1 MPGPAGPINIAQV
14 RRGHELFLRRQD
26 IWIIQVLA
34 IAKDQAAEHVKKHSK
49 FKRRSAT
56 RSLKDSTMGR
66 IVKTRSGRKL
76 RLRWSKKYASF
87 IEYGTRPHPI
97 IARRRRAL
105 AFVVNG
111 QMLLRRKVMH
121 PGTRPYKFGWKA
133 TSAAFRVLNQR
144 LDARVRNARFRF

>member
-1 MPGPAGPINIAQV
+1 MPGPIGPINIAQV
-14 RRGHELFLRRQD
+14 RRGHELFLKRQD
-26 IWIIQVLA
+26 IWIVQALA
-34 IAKDQAAEHVKKHSK
+34 IAKDQASEHVKKHSK

-56 RSLKDSTMGR
+56 GSLKDSTKGR

-76 RLRWSKKYASF
+76 RLRWYKKYASF

-105 AFVVNG
+105 RFVVNG
-111 QMLLRRKVMH
+111 QTLFRRKVMH

-133 TSAAFRVLNQR
+133 TSSAHRVLIQR
-144 LDARVRNARFRF
+144 LDSRVRNARFRF